1 MLCVVEL
8 LGNKNKLKSL
18 KVAKSNNEKLEDVGK
33 DDGHGIGLEA
43 DKDDGEGEGEE

>member
-1 MLCVVEL
+1 MLWGFRV
-8 LGNKNKLKSL
+8 KKKLKSC
-18 KVAKSNNEKLEDVGK
+18 KIKKSKNEKLEDVGK